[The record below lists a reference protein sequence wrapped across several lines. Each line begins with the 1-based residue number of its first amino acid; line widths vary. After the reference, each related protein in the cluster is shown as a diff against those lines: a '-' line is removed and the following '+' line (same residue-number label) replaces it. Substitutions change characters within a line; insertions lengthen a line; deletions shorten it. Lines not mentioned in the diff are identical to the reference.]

1 MKTKID
7 KLNLALMII
16 SWIITVWGIIAE
28 NLASVDSSID
38 PKIKFWL
45 SMTVPIS
52 TSILSFIESI
62 QVGMDVREVQV
73 ARKLE
78 LQNLNNTVIHNLTI
92 NEPKSFDFGNG
103 MGFGKPN
110 NDNGIGNGIGNI
122 SNFVD
127 SIITDLNTLNYNDK
141 SGIIENPGF
150 IDEINDIPNFSIR
163 NNSFQK

>member
-28 NLASVDSSID
+28 NLSSTDSSLD
-38 PKIKFWL
+38 PKIKFWI

-103 MGFGKPN
+103 MGFGKSN
-110 NDNGIGNGIGNI
+110 NDNGIGNI

-127 SIITDLNTLNYNDK
+127 SIITDLNTLNYNEK
-141 SGIIENPGF
+141 SGIVENPGI
-150 IDEINDIPNFSIR
+150 IDEINDIPNFSIK
-163 NNSFQK
+163 NNSSQK

>member
-28 NLASVDSSID
+28 NLASAESSLD

-103 MGFGKPN
+103 MGFGKPD
-110 NDNGIGNGIGNI
+110 NDNGIGNI

-141 SGIIENPGF
+141 SGVIDNHGF

>member
-28 NLASVDSSID
+28 NLSSTDSSLD
-38 PKIKFWL
+38 PKIKFWI

-103 MGFGKPN
+103 MGFGKSN
-110 NDNGIGNGIGNI
+110 NDNGIGNI

-127 SIITDLNTLNYNDK
+127 SIITDLNTLNYNEK
-141 SGIIENPGF
+141 SGIIENPGI
-150 IDEINDIPNFSIR
+150 IDEINDIPNFSIK
-163 NNSFQK
+163 NNSSQE

>member
-28 NLASVDSSID
+28 NLSSTDSSLD
-38 PKIKFWL
+38 PKIKFWI

-103 MGFGKPN
+103 MGFGKSN
-110 NDNGIGNGIGNI
+110 NDIRI
-122 SNFVD
+122 SIK
-127 SIITDLNTLNYNDK
+127 SI
-141 SGIIENPGF
+141 
-150 IDEINDIPNFSIR
+150 
-163 NNSFQK
+163 

>member
-28 NLASVDSSID
+28 NLSSTDSSLD
-38 PKIKFWL
+38 PKIKFWI

-103 MGFGKPN
+103 MGFGKSN
-110 NDNGIGNGIGNI
+110 NDNGIGNI

-127 SIITDLNTLNYNDK
+127 SIITDLNTLNYNEK
-141 SGIIENPGF
+141 SGIIENPGI
-150 IDEINDIPNFSIR
+150 IDEINDIPNFSIK
-163 NNSFQK
+163 NNSSQK

>member
-28 NLASVDSSID
+28 NLSSTDSSLD
-38 PKIKFWL
+38 PKIKFWI

-92 NEPKSFDFGNG
+92 NEPTSFDFGNG
-103 MGFGKPN
+103 MGFGKSN
-110 NDNGIGNGIGNI
+110 NDNGIGNI

-127 SIITDLNTLNYNDK
+127 SIITDLNTLNYNEK
-141 SGIIENPGF
+141 SGIIENPGI
-150 IDEINDIPNFSIR
+150 IDEINDIPNFSIK
-163 NNSFQK
+163 NNSSQK

>member
-28 NLASVDSSID
+28 NLSSTDSSLD
-38 PKIKFWL
+38 PKIKFWI

-103 MGFGKPN
+103 MGFGKSN
-110 NDNGIGNGIGNI
+110 NDNGIGNI

-127 SIITDLNTLNYNDK
+127 SIITDLNTLNYNEK
-141 SGIIENPGF
+141 SGIIENPGM
-150 IDEINDIPNFSIR
+150 IDEINDIPNFSIK
-163 NNSFQK
+163 NNSSQK

>member
-28 NLASVDSSID
+28 NLSSTDSSLD
-38 PKIKFWL
+38 PKIKFWI

-103 MGFGKPN
+103 MGFGKSN
-110 NDNGIGNGIGNI
+110 NDNGIGNI

-127 SIITDLNTLNYNDK
+127 SIITDLNTLNYNEK
-141 SGIIENPGF
+141 SGIIENLGI
-150 IDEINDIPNFSIR
+150 IDEINDIPNFSIK
-163 NNSFQK
+163 NNSSQE

>member
-28 NLASVDSSID
+28 NLSSTDSRLD
-38 PKIKFWL
+38 PKIKFWI

-103 MGFGKPN
+103 MGFGKSN
-110 NDNGIGNGIGNI
+110 NDNGIGNI

-127 SIITDLNTLNYNDK
+127 SIITDLNTLNYNEK
-141 SGIIENPGF
+141 SGIIENPGI
-150 IDEINDIPNFSIR
+150 IDEINDIPNFSIK
-163 NNSFQK
+163 NNSSPE

>member
-28 NLASVDSSID
+28 NLSSTDSRLD
-38 PKIKFWL
+38 PKIKFWI

-103 MGFGKPN
+103 
-110 NDNGIGNGIGNI
+110 IGNI

-127 SIITDLNTLNYNDK
+127 SIITDLNTLNYNEK
-141 SGIIENPGF
+141 SGIIENPG
-150 IDEINDIPNFSIR
+150 IVDEINDIPNFSIK
-163 NNSFQK
+163 NNSSQK

>member
-28 NLASVDSSID
+28 NLSSTDSSLD
-38 PKIKFWL
+38 PKIKFWI

-103 MGFGKPN
+103 MGFGKSN
-110 NDNGIGNGIGNI
+110 NDNGIGNI

-127 SIITDLNTLNYNDK
+127 SIITDLNTLNYNEK
-141 SGIIENPGF
+141 SGIIENPGI
-150 IDEINDIPNFSIR
+150 IDEINDIPNFSIK
-163 NNSFQK
+163 NNSSPE

>member
-1 MKTKID
+1 
-7 KLNLALMII
+7 MII

-28 NLASVDSSID
+28 NLSSTDSSLD
-38 PKIKFWL
+38 PKIKFWI

-103 MGFGKPN
+103 MGFGKSN
-110 NDNGIGNGIGNI
+110 NDNGIGNI

-127 SIITDLNTLNYNDK
+127 SIITDLNTLNYNEK
-141 SGIIENPGF
+141 SGIVENPGI
-150 IDEINDIPNFSIR
+150 IDEINDIPNFSIK
-163 NNSFQK
+163 NNSSQK